1 MKVWNIDPQG
11 GGIRIPPNSY
21 PAIVAQ
27 VSAYEAQKPWYGKFK
42 LQTRFRG
49 VFCYLD
55 AVENDGAPFPIG
67 RLRYFGPN
75 EWSMAFYT
83 YSNEKYEPCIFPGG
97 TWFGS
102 IERAIDVFA
111 MYFG

>member
-1 MKVWNIDPQG
+1 MKVWCFDPQS

-21 PAIVAQ
+21 PVIIAKACAHEVRQ
-27 VSAYEAQKPWYGKFK
+27 PWHGKYRLQIRFK
-42 LQTRFRG
+42 G

-55 AVENDGAPFPIG
+55 AIENDDIPFPIG
-67 RLRYFGPN
+67 RLRYFGP
-75 EWSMAFYT
+75 EKWSMAFYT
-83 YSNEKYEPCIFPGG
+83 YSNEKYEPCVFPDG

-102 IERAIDVFA
+102 IERAIDVCA